1 MQHTLY
7 DKIWSDHLVDEEP
20 DGTCLLYVDRH
31 IVHEVDS
38 PQAFAGLRRAGL
50 AVRAPEKT
58 LLVVDHNVPTSD
70 RTKPNP
76 DSESSAQIAYFAE
89 NAKLF
94 GLEYYNEFDKRQ
106 GICHVVGPEQGFTLP
121 GTMLVCGDSHTATH
135 GAFGALA
142 YGIGTSEVEHVLT
155 TQTLIQRKS
164 KNMRAVVDGKLPPNV
179 TAKDIILAII
189 GEIGTAGGVGY
200 ALESARRYARCRW
213 KVA

>member
-7 DKIWSDHLVDEEP
+7 DMIWSDHLVDEEP

-76 DSESSAQIAYFAE
+76 DSESAAQIAYFAE
-89 NAKLF
+89 NSKFLWSPHIAAC
-94 GLEYYNEFDKRQ
+94 ET
-106 GICHVVGPEQGFTLP
+106 P
-121 GTMLVCGDSHTATH
+121 
-135 GAFGALA
+135 
-142 YGIGTSEVEHVLT
+142 
-155 TQTLIQRKS
+155 QRS
-164 KNMRAVVDGKLPPNV
+164 
-179 TAKDIILAII
+179 
-189 GEIGTAGGVGY
+189 
-200 ALESARRYARCRW
+200 
-213 KVA
+213 